1 MGQYAANI
9 LNIGANYM
17 INTMIANMMPYMPK
31 SLVGFFAKRYV
42 AGALP
47 EDAYRLTKELNEAGA
62 VGTIDLLGEFTEDPE
77 KARYTVDMY
86 KAVLDAIEKDSL
98 GSNISI
104 KPTALGAL
112 LTMDFCTENITELV
126 TYANSKNIFVRIDME
141 NHPYT
146 DYTIDLYLEL
156 NKKMKGS
163 CGTVLQAYMK
173 RTLDDIEKIAAN
185 TEKANIR
192 LCKGIYKEPADVAY
206 HDRKRIQ
213 ENYLEALDLLFEKGA
228 YVGIATHDDVLIN
241 GAYDLIKKHGLSKEQ
256 YEFQMLLGVR
266 SELRKRLLSDGHTL
280 RIYTPFGEDW
290 LPYSIRRLKENPA
303 IVGSAIKGFLTGGR

>member
-1 MGQYAANI
+1 
-9 LNIGANYM
+9 M
-17 INTMIANMMPYMPK
+17 INEMIANMMPYMPK

-47 EDAYRLTKELNEAGA
+47 EDAYRLTKELNAAGA

-77 KARYTVDMY
+77 KARFTVDMY
-86 KAVLDAIEKDSL
+86 KSVLDVIAKDNL

-126 TYANSKNIFVRIDME
+126 SYGYSKNIFVRIDME
-141 NHPYT
+141 NNPYT
-146 DYTIDLYLEL
+146 DYTVDLYIDLA
-156 NKKMKGS
+156 NKMKGS
-163 CGTVLQAYMK
+163 CGTVLQACMK
-173 RTLDDIEKIAAN
+173 RTLSDIEKVAAN
-185 TEKANIR
+185 TEQANIR
-192 LCKGIYKEPADVAY
+192 LCKGIYREPEDIAY
-206 HDRKRIQ
+206 LDRKRVQ
-213 ENYLEALDLLFEKGA
+213 QNYLESLDLLFEKGA

-241 GAYDLIKKHGLSKEQ
+241 GAYDLIKKHGLTKEQ

-266 SELRKRLLSDGHTL
+266 SELRKKLLNDGHKL

-290 LPYSIRRLKENPA
+290 LPYSIRRLQENPA